1 MAYVVRRRDAAK
13 AAEERRRLSD
23 ELRAIQSRL
32 AYYETWIV
40 IEAPAVGEKYSAMV
54 RKLRAVAGGAMHDAW
69 NAPAIDSDLGMNIPA
84 TLVDLSPSHLTR
96 RHIGWPSQ
104 LISHADQ
111 ERGER
116 PGPAS
121 LGSSSPSRWPNP
133 TR

>member
-84 TLVDLSPSHLTR
+84 TLVDLSPLAPHEAAYRVAVATHLTR
-96 RHIGWPSQ
+96 RSG
-104 LISHADQ
+104 A
-111 ERGER
+111 R
-116 PGPAS
+116 
-121 LGSSSPSRWPNP
+121 
-133 TR
+133 